1 MQTESGILSVAP
13 CGGLCLTIAED
24 RYLLTRTDIHDLL
37 CYGQRVPLVQRK
49 ETVYSDGTIVA
60 ETRTDGHIS
69 VHPSGRAV
77 IAVTRTKHVAIPFIR
92 FQEVARGEVSVILIS
107 SVSLDHAGGFY

>member
-1 MQTESGILSVAP
+1 MQTESGMLSVAP
-13 CGGLCLTIAED
+13 CGGLCLSIAED
-24 RYLLTRTDIHDLL
+24 RYFLTRTDIHDLL
-37 CYGQRVPLVQRK
+37 CYGQRVPLVRKK

-77 IAVTRTKHVAIPFIR
+77 IAVTRTGHVAIPFIR

-107 SVSLDHAGGFY
+107 SVSLDHAGGCY